1 MTKRFKLLCFAA
13 LMSVLSVV
21 PVDADAQIFAG
32 EKVPYTS
39 LALFKSFTSYEVFE
53 IDAQSLANLVQNN
66 TESNPVLSL
75 GAHQWLLSLSSSQL
89 LSENYTLRV
98 ETPQGVSV
106 ITHQPNI
113 AFKGYEAGGGNVRL
127 TIDKEFIMG
136 YVEQNGLTWYIEPL
150 YYLEPDAPRNQFLVY
165 ERSDVKHDP
174 NVSCGVTEAMEKAA
188 ELDRDHESEAEQ
200 LGVYE
205 LELAIASD
213 QLMLAKYGS
222 TGAVEG
228 HNIAVINMVEGDYT
242 GAFNHDLCFNIV
254 TQYVANTFPWPWS
267 GSNDAG
273 TLLGSFQAWGQGG
286 GFGVNFDIGEL
297 WTDRDFNGGTVGIA
311 YLNGVCNT
319 VKYHCLQDFTN
330 NDDFLRCMTSH
341 EIGHNFSA
349 THDNCT
355 TGEFIM
361 CPFVSNATAWS
372 AQSQSQINP
381 FMQARINNGCLGS
394 CSQGPPLVSAFTW
407 TPEPGC
413 VGQPVQFTDQST
425 GIITAWA
432 WTFAGGSPATSTQQ
446 NPTVVFNSP
455 GPHQVTLL
463 ITGTSGNTNAHAE
476 TITTDPLPVSNY
488 TYTVD
493 DLTVTFTNTS
503 QNATTYY
510 WEFGDGF
517 DSFEQD
523 PVHTYSVAGTYLVT
537 LTATSH
543 CGSVTRPYTV
553 TTAPAAQFSAEP
565 TSGCA
570 TLQVNMVNES
580 SSNAVTYQWSFPG
593 GAPAA
598 SNQPEPTVYYS
609 VPGIYSI
616 TLIAYNSSGSST
628 FTRTNYITVSTV
640 PAPGFNFNSNGL
652 TVSFNNTS
660 VNGTS
665 YLWEFGDG
673 TTSTLQNPTHT
684 YANGGTYTVK
694 LTTTNACGSTTITKT
709 VSLIPAPTASFTTT
723 GSPGCAPQTVSFTN
737 TSTDATTYSWSF
749 PGGTPPA
756 SSDTNPVVVY
766 DLPGT
771 YTATLVAIN
780 GSGTDTATAVVTIGT
795 VPGAGFNS
803 STSGTLATF
812 TNTTTNGT
820 SYSWD
825 FGDGATSTETDP
837 SHTYTADGVYTVVL
851 TATNACGSST
861 VTQTVTIITPPAA
874 NFTAGP
880 LTGCPGLT
888 VVFDN
893 TSSDNATT
901 FAWSFPGG
909 SPDTSSLENPV
920 VVYNAPGQYNVTLIA
935 SNPAGADTV
944 VFVNYIQVGSV
955 PVASFSSATNGTVVS
970 FTNSSTDAT
979 SYSWDFGDNSGSS
992 ETNPVHTY
1000 AADGVYTVTLSA
1012 TNSCGTVTSTQT
1024 VTVTTAPSAN
1034 FTAGNTSGCGP
1045 LQVTFENTSSEN
1057 ATSWFWTF
1065 EGGEP
1070 ATSTEENPTVIY
1082 LNPGSYDVTL
1092 IATGAGGSDTLTR
1105 TDYVTVQGA
1114 PTGGFTST
1122 QVQNTV
1128 SFTNTSADATS
1139 YTWTF
1144 GDGNVSTDAN
1154 PTHTYAADGVY
1165 TVVLAATNSCGTTF
1179 VEQTVTIITVPV
1191 AAFTFNGAIGCS
1203 PFLVQ
1208 FDNTS
1213 SDNATS
1219 IEWTFEG
1226 GTPATSTEENPVVT
1240 WDAPGVYNVTLVA
1253 SNQAGSSTATASITV
1268 IGGPSAG
1275 FTSQTAGL
1283 SVIFSNSSQNGGTY
1297 SWDFGDGTTSQEENP
1312 THTYAGTG
1320 TYTVVLTAYNECG
1333 TSTYTQV
1340 VTIEGSAPLVSFT
1353 SDTQKGCAGVT
1364 VQFTDQSAGDPVSW
1378 QWTFEG
1384 GNPATS
1390 SEQNPSVTYATP
1402 GTYAVTLQA
1411 TNIYGS
1417 NTSTQPGYVTI
1428 IGAPLAGFNYSA
1440 VLGTITFTSTS
1451 QGADSYAWNFGD
1463 GGTSNEANPV
1473 HVYDQS
1479 GAYTV
1484 TLTVTNDC
1492 GAATLEQ
1499 SINVITV
1506 GTQEVPWLND
1516 FEVYPNPGTGRFT
1529 LEMTGE
1535 PQKELEVALYN
1546 TLGQRLRSEVVD
1558 FSSGDLTKV
1567 LDYTTLPSAAY
1578 TLRITAAG
1586 ASKNVRLVIQK

>member
-1 MTKRFKLLCFAA
+1 M
-13 LMSVLSVV
+13 
-21 PVDADAQIFAG
+21 
-32 EKVPYTS
+32 
-39 LALFKSFTSYEVFE
+39 
-53 IDAQSLANLVQNN
+53 
-66 TESNPVLSL
+66 
-75 GAHQWLLSLSSSQL
+75 
-89 LSENYTLRV
+89 
-98 ETPQGVSV
+98 
-106 ITHQPNI
+106 
-113 AFKGYEAGGGNVRL
+113 
-127 TIDKEFIMG
+127 
-136 YVEQNGLTWYIEPL
+136 
-150 YYLEPDAPRNQFLVY
+150 
-165 ERSDVKHDP
+165 RS
-174 NVSCGVTEAMEKAA
+174 
-188 ELDRDHESEAEQ
+188 
-200 LGVYE
+200 
-205 LELAIASD
+205 
-213 QLMLAKYGS
+213 
-222 TGAVEG
+222 
-228 HNIAVINMVEGDYT
+228 
-242 GAFNHDLCFNIV
+242 
-254 TQYVANTFPWPWS
+254 
-267 GSNDAG
+267 
-273 TLLGSFQAWGQGG
+273 
-286 GFGVNFDIGEL
+286 
-297 WTDRDFNGGTVGIA
+297 
-311 YLNGVCNT
+311 
-319 VKYHCLQDFTN
+319 
-330 NDDFLRCMTSH
+330 
-341 EIGHNFSA
+341 
-349 THDNCT
+349 
-355 TGEFIM
+355 
-361 CPFVSNATAWS
+361 
-372 AQSQSQINP
+372 
-381 FMQARINNGCLGS
+381 
-394 CSQGPPLVSAFTW
+394 
-407 TPEPGC
+407 
-413 VGQPVQFTDQST
+413 
-425 GIITAWA
+425 
-432 WTFAGGSPATSTQQ
+432 
-446 NPTVVFNSP
+446 
-455 GPHQVTLL
+455 
-463 ITGTSGNTNAHAE
+463 
-476 TITTDPLPVSNY
+476 
-488 TYTVD
+488 
-493 DLTVTFTNTS
+493 
-503 QNATTYY
+503 
-510 WEFGDGF
+510 
-517 DSFEQD
+517 
-523 PVHTYSVAGTYLVT
+523 
-537 LTATSH
+537 
-543 CGSVTRPYTV
+543 
-553 TTAPAAQFSAEP
+553 
-565 TSGCA
+565 
-570 TLQVNMVNES
+570 
-580 SSNAVTYQWSFPG
+580 
-593 GAPAA
+593 
-598 SNQPEPTVYYS
+598 
-609 VPGIYSI
+609 
-616 TLIAYNSSGSST
+616 
-628 FTRTNYITVSTV
+628 
-640 PAPGFNFNSNGL
+640 
-652 TVSFNNTS
+652 
-660 VNGTS
+660 
-665 YLWEFGDG
+665 
-673 TTSTLQNPTHT
+673 
-684 YANGGTYTVK
+684 
-694 LTTTNACGSTTITKT
+694 
-709 VSLIPAPTASFTTT
+709 
-723 GSPGCAPQTVSFTN
+723 
-737 TSTDATTYSWSF
+737 
-749 PGGTPPA
+749 
-756 SSDTNPVVVY
+756 
-766 DLPGT
+766 
-771 YTATLVAIN
+771 
-780 GSGTDTATAVVTIGT
+780 
-795 VPGAGFNS
+795 
-803 STSGTLATF
+803 
-812 TNTTTNGT
+812 
-820 SYSWD
+820 
-825 FGDGATSTETDP
+825 
-837 SHTYTADGVYTVVL
+837 
-851 TATNACGSST
+851 
-861 VTQTVTIITPPAA
+861 
-874 NFTAGP
+874 
-880 LTGCPGLT
+880 
-888 VVFDN
+888 
-893 TSSDNATT
+893 
-901 FAWSFPGG
+901 
-909 SPDTSSLENPV
+909 
-920 VVYNAPGQYNVTLIA
+920 
-935 SNPAGADTV
+935 
-944 VFVNYIQVGSV
+944 
-955 PVASFSSATNGTVVS
+955 
-970 FTNSSTDAT
+970 
-979 SYSWDFGDNSGSS
+979 
-992 ETNPVHTY
+992 
-1000 AADGVYTVTLSA
+1000 
-1012 TNSCGTVTSTQT
+1012 
-1024 VTVTTAPSAN
+1024 
-1034 FTAGNTSGCGP
+1034 
-1045 LQVTFENTSSEN
+1045 

-1226 GTPATSTEENPVVT
+1226 GVPGTSSEENPVVT

-1440 VLGTITFTSTS
+1440 VLGTVTFTSTS

-1546 TLGQRLRSEVVD
+1546 ALGQRLRSEVVD